1 MQVFEFAIIRLV
13 CEVVNVYVIRSLIQQ
28 FLSKDK
34 YSKVIEI
41 ISYITYYVLSI
52 LIYFLI
58 HIPIAILIFNLLA
71 FVIIS

>member
-41 ISYITYYVLSI
+41 ISYI
-52 LIYFLI
+52 
-58 HIPIAILIFNLLA
+58 
-71 FVIIS
+71 

>member
-52 LIYFLI
+52 LRLCPY
-58 HIPIAILIFNLLA
+58 NG
-71 FVIIS
+71 VK